1 MCAHCVC
8 VCVYVCVCGWAC
20 LHVCARSS
28 AYLDSCGSRLD
39 AYIAC
44 AIERHTGLVLHQA
57 DLPALSDYI
66 LANMHRKPPDWLMTE
81 WYKGMTYTAKM
92 AIGNRHRG
100 FTHRLNMF
108 EHIGNHSSFPGR
120 EDQGS
125 KDSQS
130 HVNYDI
136 PKCFDANWWLLP
148 AERYNPLCTPL
159 SSLSPCTHEQ
169 EQRAR
174 K

>member
-1 MCAHCVC
+1 VCVC
-8 VCVYVCVCGWAC
+8 VCVCVCGWAC

-28 AYLDSCGSRLD
+28 ANCDSCGSRLD

-44 AIERHTGLVLHQA
+44 AIERHTGLVFHQA